1 MMSIHQNHTRVDWN
15 DDNMAELKRRLLAG
29 ESASIIAAHFGLSRS
44 AIIGKVDRNKNL
56 PRLQGN
62 NGGQRGPR
70 KALLQPALPQSIS
83 LGGGAQTKAST
94 STLQRGHE
102 NQALV
107 ARVLARQKIETGAV
121 PPPVMGYQPKRFHEG
136 YLGQQARVS
145 SVLKLEAQHCKFPID
160 LPNGKTGFCGD
171 VKEDHSSYCPHHAA
185 RCFNPESAAMRKRF
199 S

>member
-1 MMSIHQNHTRVDWN
+1 MRFHQNYTRVDWN
-15 DDNMAELKRRLLAG
+15 ADNMAELKRRLLDG
-29 ESASIIAAHFGLSRS
+29 QSASTISAHFGVSRS
-44 AIIGKVDRNKNL
+44 AIIGKVDRNKDL

-107 ARVLARQKIETGAV
+107 ARVLARKKIESGAL
-121 PPPVMGYQPKRFHEG
+121 PPPAVGYHPQRFHEG
-136 YLGQQARVS
+136 YQGQKARVS

-160 LPNGKTGFCGD
+160 LANGKIGFCGD

-185 RCFNPESAAMRKRF
+185 RCFNPESARMRKRLA
-199 S
+199 